1 MTFSVAL
8 DDPPSSFAA
17 PWLAEAPA
25 GSKGLYRW
33 RNEVREGEKDKER
46 LKFAG
51 RNPIAVWKLPAPAAS
66 QGKEGTRTFPPAM
79 VIMSPPPAGYTTNSG
94 PSPYTVPQNGFQS
107 ANPASANAYGAA
119 AAAAAEL
126 VRKRAVASAEIS
138 RDGRWMGLVGD
149 DGNLKLID
157 LESERCARR
166 RARQQ
171 PQAAADAELRPSLQI
186 VGPACLVLW
195 RAHRAGF
202 FARLALPPVCW
213 PGRPDHR
220 PVAARPARRRPLR
233 GPLLVRLGPRMGSRA
248 VRRPQGTLSLCE
260 RRRGRQAAPLG
271 LRACWATSAEGRTSC
286 APSRRRRRRHRYCS
300 ASCN

>member
-1 MTFSVAL
+1 M
-8 DDPPSSFAA
+8 
-17 PWLAEAPA
+17 
-25 GSKGLYRW
+25 
-33 RNEVREGEKDKER
+33 
-46 LKFAG
+46 
-51 RNPIAVWKLPAPAAS
+51 
-66 QGKEGTRTFPPAM
+66 FPPAM

-166 RARQQ
+166 RARRQ
-171 PQAAADAELRPSLQI
+171 PQAAADAERPSLQI

-286 APSRRRRRRHRYCS
+286 ASSRRRRRRRRYCS
-300 ASCN
+300 ASCNSRSLALRRQGHHSTRSFSHQLRRHSGATSLHDAPGTDGSPEEDGPTLHPPPLSHDVALVQPVVVSRFTD